1 MVMNVPTSAAAIVW
15 MIPHVIKRLVFVI
28 EGAVQGTLIVT
39 AAQVSD
45 YNYFF
50 ISQYETKIIFKQ
62 DGHLL

>member
-1 MVMNVPTSAAAIVW
+1 MNVPTSAAAIVW

>member
-15 MIPHVIKRLVFVI
+15 VIPHVIKRLVFVI
-28 EGAVQGTLIVT
+28 ENAVQGTLIVT

-50 ISQYETKIIFKQ
+50 YKSI
-62 DGHLL
+62 

>member
-1 MVMNVPTSAAAIVW
+1 MNVPTSAAAIVW
-15 MIPHVIKRLVFVI
+15 MIPHVIKGLVFVI
-28 EGAVQGTLIVT
+28 QDAVQGTLIVT